1 MVQKLNEPAKPRK
14 PVVNHRDWA
23 LDNFAAA
30 MKIPVFSGL
39 PIGHG
44 DLQWPLPLGVA
55 AELKLDSQWSGQQPR
70 LGDPCFSLRVA
81 IPDRG
86 MSHEASRV
94 GKWASGMPQ
103 TPTLSCPMAHA
114 SDGWSLE

>member
-1 MVQKLNEPAKPRK
+1 
-14 PVVNHRDWA
+14 
-23 LDNFAAA
+23 

-39 PIGHG
+39 AIGHG
-44 DLQWPLPLGVA
+44 DLQWSLLLGVA
-55 AELKLDSQWSGQQPR
+55 AQLNLDSQWSGQQPR

-86 MSHEASRV
+86 TSHEASRV

-103 TPTLSCPMAHA
+103 TLTLSCPKAHT